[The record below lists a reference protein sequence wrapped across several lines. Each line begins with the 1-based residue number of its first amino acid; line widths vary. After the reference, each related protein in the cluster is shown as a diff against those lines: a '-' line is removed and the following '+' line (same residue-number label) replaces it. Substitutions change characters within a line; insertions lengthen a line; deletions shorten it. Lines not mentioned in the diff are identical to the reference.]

1 VYDPSRLASFFD
13 EYGEREWERLGP
25 ERPAIDRVN
34 FATHL
39 ALLQEHIGGG
49 DRVLEAGAGPGR
61 FTIELARIGAQV
73 VVGDISPGQLR
84 LNRENVGAAGL
95 EAAVESRQVLD
106 IVDLAKFEDQSFDA
120 TVCFGGPLS
129 YVMDRA
135 DAALAELLRVTRR
148 GGKVL
153 LSVMSLWGSMRAFFR
168 TVFEVDIAEHGLE
181 QVNQVVETGDLPP
194 ELSRGH
200 AWMRLYRWT
209 ELEAL
214 LGRHGC
220 TLIAASAANY
230 LSARDDDL
238 LDGLDSESWNSV
250 LGWEL
255 VACREPGA
263 IDGGTHMIAVVRRD

>member
-1 VYDPSRLASFFD
+1 MYDPSRLASFFD

-39 ALLQEHIGGG
+39 ALLREHISEG

-61 FTIELARIGAQV
+61 FTIELARIGARI

-106 IVDLAKFEDQSFDA
+106 IVDLEKLDDESFDA

-129 YVMDRA
+129 YVLDRA
-135 DAALAELLRVTRR
+135 DAALAELLRVTRP
-148 GGKVL
+148 GGKLL
-153 LSVMSLWGSMRAFFR
+153 LSVMSLFGSMRTFLPS
-168 TVFEVDIAEHGLE
+168 VLEEVDQHGLE
-181 QVNQVVETGDLPP
+181 TVNRVIETGDLPP

-200 AWMRLYRWT
+200 ATMRLYRWS
-209 ELEAL
+209 ELEEL
-214 LGRHGC
+214 LGRHPC
-220 TLIAASAANY
+220 TLLGASSANFLAARA
-230 LSARDDDL
+230 DDV
-238 LDGLDSESWNSV
+238 LDGIDGDRWETLLE
-250 LGWEL
+250 WEL
-255 VACREPGA
+255 AACREPRA
-263 IDGGTHMIAVVRRD
+263 IDGGTHMLAAVRRD

>member
-1 VYDPSRLASFFD
+1 MYDPSRLASFFD

-39 ALLQEHIGGG
+39 AMLREHIGDG

-61 FTIELARIGAQV
+61 FTIELARIGARI

-106 IVDLAKFEDQSFDA
+106 IVDLDKLDDESFDA

-129 YVMDRA
+129 YVLDRA

-153 LSVMSLWGSMRAFFR
+153 LSVMSMFGSMRTFLS
-168 TVFEVDIAEHGLE
+168 EVLEDVDNHGLE
-181 QVNQVVETGDLPP
+181 VVNRVVETGDLPQ
-194 ELSRGH
+194 ELSRT
-200 AWMRLYRWT
+200 ATMRLYRWT
-209 ELEAL
+209 ELENL
-214 LGRHGC
+214 LGRHSC
-220 TLIAASAANY
+220 TLLAASASNY
-230 LSARDDDL
+230 LSARSDDL
-238 LDGLDSESWNSV
+238 LAGLDGERWNAL

-255 VACREPGA
+255 AACREPGA
-263 IDGGTHMIAVVRRD
+263 LDGGTHMIAVVRRD